1 MRQNSLRGIRVL
13 DLTRVLA
20 GPLCT
25 MALGD
30 LGADVIKIERPG
42 CGDDSRSWGPPF
54 DDQGESA
61 YFLSINRN
69 KWSVAADLDRP
80 EDIELIASLAA
91 DADVVVENF
100 RPGTLEK
107 RGLGAT
113 DLLNRHPRLVWTT
126 ITGFGDESTRI
137 GYDFVV
143 QAEQGWMAITGDP
156 DGPPVKVGVALAD
169 VIAGKD
175 AAIAVLAMLAARVLG
190 AVPPASRHA
199 TISLAHSATAAL
211 VNVAQNVLVGGDD
224 AGRWGNAHPNLVPY
238 QLFDTAD
245 RPLALAVGTDAQWRA
260 CALALGLHEM
270 ANDPSLATNAG
281 RVAQREHVV
290 ARFASRFRERPAT
303 EWMARLSVAEVPA
316 GLVRSVREAL
326 GSVAASPLTGIAPS
340 LPGTVRYPPPRL
352 DEHGAAI
359 RTLGWAAFTQ
369 AVMPTKAG
377 ELPSE
382 APAAGQ

>member
-1 MRQNSLRGIRVL
+1 MV
-13 DLTRVLA
+13 
-20 GPLCT
+20 
-25 MALGD
+25 LGD

-42 CGDDSRSWGPPF
+42 SGDDSRGWGPPF
-54 DDQGESA
+54 DERGESA

-69 KWSVAADLDRP
+69 KWSVAADLGRP
-80 EDIELIASLAA
+80 DDVALIAHLAT

-107 RGLGAT
+107 QGIGAAV
-113 DLLNRHPRLVWTT
+113 LLERHPRLIWTT
-126 ITGFGDESTRI
+126 ISGFGDQTARI

-143 QAEQGWMAITGDP
+143 QAEQGWMAITGEP
-156 DGPPVKVGVALAD
+156 GGPPTKVGVALAD

-175 AAIAVLAMLAARVLG
+175 AAIAVLAALAARERGSL
-190 AVPPASRHA
+190 PPENRRI

-260 CALALGLHEM
+260 CAIALDLHDL

-281 RVAQREHVV
+281 RVAARDRVV
-290 ARFASRFRERPAT
+290 TSLASRFRQRPVAG
-303 EWMARLSVAEVPA
+303 WMTALAAAEVPA
-316 GLVRSVREAL
+316 GVVRSVREAVS
-326 GSVAASPLTGIAPS
+326 SVPASALTGIAPS
-340 LPGTVRYPPPRL
+340 PPGTVRYPPPRL
-352 DEHGAAI
+352 DEHGDAI
-359 RTLGWAAFTQ
+359 RRLGWSAFSR
-369 AVMPTKAG
+369 PAG
-377 ELPSE
+377 
-382 APAAGQ
+382 G